1 MAKKKKANIKKFTAA
16 SMLLSTLGSIGVSV
30 AQAPV
35 AFADDVNISVN
46 MTHEE
51 FINQIGPAAQKVA
64 AENDLYASVM
74 IAQAILESGWGQS
87 GLAQAPN
94 YNLFGVKGSYNGQTV
109 NMSTQEYSGESAYT
123 TSAGFRKY
131 DSYEQSL
138 QDNADIVSGDYYSG
152 AWKSNTNSYTDAT
165 QYLTGRYATASDYNI
180 KLNAIIEA
188 NNLTRFDV
196 PGETTKVDFE
206 KVTVKPDFETRTE
219 KEIQT
224 INYTTKENDS
234 LWGIARENKVS
245 IDQLHKWND
254 SLKDLDSAK
263 LPAGKQLKVGE
274 KELTKEIA
282 YQNITE
288 VNDLIHTVIAG
299 DSVWS
304 IGNKNNLTVDQVHEL
319 NPELRSDNLIFVN
332 EKIKVGEETKKYEK
346 ILTEDEKNQLIKEAK
361 EKEDELNAKAE
372 AEARAKTNGS
382 TSENGVVSLSHDVK
396 VSENASEQAKAV
408 IDVATQQIGTPY
420 VWGGRA
426 PGGFDCSGLMQ
437 YVFRT
442 ALGMEIGSWT
452 VPQESAGTII
462 PISEAQPGD
471 LYFWGA
477 QGATTHVALATGN
490 GEFIHAPQPGD
501 NVKVGSTQ
509 WFTPSFAVRVL

>member
-1 MAKKKKANIKKFTAA
+1 MAKKKAKLKKLTAA
-16 SMLLSTLGSIGVSV
+16 SMLLSTFGSIGVSL

-35 AFADDVNISVN
+35 ALADDVNISVN

-51 FINQIGPAAQKVA
+51 FINQIGPAAQKIA
-64 AENDLYASVM
+64 GENDLYASVM

-123 TSAGFRKY
+123 TNAGFRKY

-152 AWKSNTNSYTDAT
+152 AWKSNTNSYQEAT
-165 QYLTGRYATASDYNI
+165 SYLTGRYATASDYNT

-196 PGETTKVDFE
+196 PGEQTKVDFE

-254 SLKDLDSAK
+254 DQLKDLDSAK

-282 YQNITE
+282 FQNITE
-288 VNDLIHTVIAG
+288 VNDIIHDVVKG

-304 IGNKNNLTVDQVHEL
+304 IGNKNDLTIDQVHEL
-319 NPELRSDNLIFVN
+319 NPELRSDNLIFVG

-346 ILTEDEKNQLIKEAK
+346 ILNDDEKAKLIAVAK
-361 EKEDELNAKAE
+361 EKEDELNKKAE
-372 AEARAKTNGS
+372 AEARAKSSNS
-382 TSENGVVSLSHDVK
+382 NSVVSVSTNVK
-396 VSENASEQAKAV
+396 VSENASENAKAV
-408 IDVATQQIGTPY
+408 IEVASQQIGTPY

-437 YVFRT
+437 YAFRT

-462 PISEAQPGD
+462 PVSEAQPGD

-477 QGATTHVALATGN
+477 QGATTHVALATGG
-490 GEFIHAPQPGD
+490 GEYIHAPQPGE
-501 NVKVGSTQ
+501 NVKVGNTQ